1 MTGGMMKLGG
11 GALVAALAVF
21 GLGRYAGLGRL
32 LGRSETQALEGS
44 EVKRGP
50 LRISVL
56 ERANLKAAKSINLK
70 CELEGRTTILW
81 LIEEGTLVEAGE
93 LVCQLDT
100 SAQVQRKVEQEISVQ
115 NAEAAYVKAKQNLAI
130 QESQNESDVKK
141 AEQDL
146 SFAEQDKSK
155 YLEGEYPQ
163 NLQAADE
170 EILLAEEDATR
181 KFNELDW
188 SRKLEEK
195 GFLTRTQLDADEF
208 AYNSAKVKLEQA
220 RRAKI
225 LLESYDHP
233 RKSMELQAAIE
244 EARRELDRV
253 KLQAKARITDFEADT
268 STSLAKLNL
277 ERDELAKLTTQIEK
291 AQMTAPVAGMVVYAK
306 EDGGRWGG
314 GDPIQEGTEVR
325 ERQDIIT
332 IPSSQGMVAEMSLHE
347 SVLEKVEEGMP
358 CMITVEALPGRQFT
372 GRVRFKSTL
381 PDQNSWWAN
390 PDLRV
395 YRTEIEVAGTD
406 PGLKSGMSCSVEV
419 VVAELPDALYVPV
432 QSIFLDAGKT
442 VAFVSDGRAVDL
454 RALEVGLDNG
464 KWVQVNSGL
473 KEGEVVLLAQ
483 PAGFQLQP
491 ALEEKVSLDDIPAV
505 QQRGGA
511 DKAGAE
517 GQQGAAGGEHQ
528 RPVGDA
534 NSGGGKPGGKPGGK
548 AKGGGGVTEGSEAAA
563 SEAESAAAV
572 PAAGV
577 AATGGDASG

>member
-1 MTGGMMKLGG
+1 MTGGMLKLGG
-11 GALVAALAVF
+11 GAMVAALAVF
-21 GLGRYAGLGRL
+21 GLGRYAGLGRW
-32 LGRSETQALEGS
+32 LGRDEAQALEGA

-100 SAQVQRKVEQEISVQ
+100 SQQVQRKVEQEIAVQ
-115 NAEAAYVKAKQNLAI
+115 NAEAAYVKARQNLAI
-130 QESQNESDVKK
+130 QESQNESDVKT
-141 AEQDL
+141 AEQEL
-146 SFAEQDKSK
+146 SFAEQDKTK

-208 AYNSAKVKLEQA
+208 AYNSARVKLEQA
-220 RRAKI
+220 RRAKT

-244 EARRELDRV
+244 ESRRELDRV

-277 ERDELAKLTTQIEK
+277 ERDELEKLVTQIEK

-347 SVLEKVEEGMP
+347 SVLEKVNEGMP
-358 CMITVEALPGRQFT
+358 CIITVEALPGRQFT

-395 YRTEIEVAGTD
+395 YRTEIEVAGTE

-432 QSIFLDAGKT
+432 QSVFIDAGKT
-442 VAFVSDGRAVDL
+442 AAFVSDGGSVDL
-454 RALEVGLDNG
+454 RAIEVGLDNG
-464 KWVQVNSGL
+464 KWVQVLTGL
-473 KEGEVVLLAQ
+473 AEGEVVLLAQ
-483 PAGFQLQP
+483 PAGFQLKP

-505 QQRGGA
+505 QPTQRGGPGS
-511 DKAGAE
+511 AGAE
-517 GQQGAAGGEHQ
+517 GETGDNDAEDGKRERPAGG
-528 RPVGDA
+528 D
-534 NSGGGKPGGKPGGK
+534 KPGGKLPGGK
-548 AKGGGGVTEGSEAAA
+548 PAGGGGVSESSEAGTA
-563 SEAESAAAV
+563 EAESA
-572 PAAGV
+572 PAA
-577 AATGGDASG
+577 AAGTVTDGGDASD